1 MKKTLLLFAILI
13 PSMSF
18 AQFSSTIQ
26 TYFDFGVDR
35 YKNKFYG
42 ANFISDYAFT
52 KGIKAGIGIGIGGA
66 DMLYYESNNLGDSRD
81 AATLMPVFGDFQYKF
96 IEKGISPYLNFDV
109 GYTLALSSNIN
120 NPGFFAL
127 PAFGVSFPL
136 NKGAINLQIGYKYQ
150 NFEYDW
156 FWYSSSSKYGIID
169 YMSNSGKEK
178 AACDEIELSIG
189 YTF

>member
-1 MKKTLLLFAILI
+1 MKKTLILFAILI

-42 ANFISDYAFT
+42 ANFISDYAFS

-81 AATLMPVFGDFQYKF
+81 AATLMSVFGDFQYKF
-96 IEKGISPYLNFDV
+96 IEKGISPYLNFDD
-109 GYTLALSSNIN
+109 TNSKILSMI
-120 NPGFFAL
+120 GF
-127 PAFGVSFPL
+127 GIVQVL
-136 NKGAINLQIGYKYQ
+136 NT
-150 NFEYDW
+150 E
-156 FWYSSSSKYGIID
+156 
-169 YMSNSGKEK
+169 
-178 AACDEIELSIG
+178 
-189 YTF
+189 